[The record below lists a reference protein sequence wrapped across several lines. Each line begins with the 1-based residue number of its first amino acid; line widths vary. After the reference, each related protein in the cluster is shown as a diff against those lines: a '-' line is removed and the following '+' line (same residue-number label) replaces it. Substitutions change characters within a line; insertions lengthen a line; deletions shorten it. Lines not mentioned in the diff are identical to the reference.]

1 MKNTDR
7 YLYKAKRI
15 DDGVWIEGSLI
26 ISDERY
32 FICPIFGVKSIDDVT
47 NRCGNLMLQ
56 IYACEVDSSTLC
68 QFTGLTDINENMI
81 WENDIV
87 LYDDEYWCI
96 SWSNQDACFV
106 FEQNDFIESFSNI
119 WGKDCEVYGNIFDNK
134 ELLPTYE
141 TDHYKTYEKEY
152 MRMHIETEE
161 DLNKLDGSLDLY
173 EASNHYPPYIVCSE
187 ETKQMLN
194 KYKDRFPLIKDIKEY
209 QGLDMYYFV
218 KIKVDN
224 DLPFGEVEI
233 R

>member
-1 MKNTDR
+1 MTQR
-7 YLYKAKRI
+7 EILFKAKRKDNGEWVEGYPVPVCVNTYKEGYELIEKDGINYDELDGFNPSYISHKI
-15 DDGVWIEGSLI
+15 D
-26 ISDERY
+26 
-32 FICPIFGVKSIDDVT
+32 PI
-47 NRCGNLMLQ
+47 
-56 IYACEVDSSTLC
+56 TLS
-68 QFTGLTDINENMI
+68 QFTGLIDMNGNKI

-106 FEQNDFIESFSNI
+106 FEQDDFVESFSNI

-134 ELLPTYE
+134 ELLPIYE
-141 TDHYKTYEKEY
+141 TDHCKTYEKEY

-194 KYKDRFPLIKDIKEY
+194 KYKDRFPLIKDKKEY
-209 QGLDMYYFV
+209 QGLDIYYFV

-224 DLPFGEVEI
+224 TLPFGEIEI
-233 R
+233 V